1 MIVCGAFNQN
11 MTWLEFLWCDFN
23 RHKLGG
29 VVGSNIALTS
39 IKFAASPS
47 RLNLPPRAYQS

>member
-29 VVGSNIALTS
+29 VAQKARARTSLDLHQPRDAEAL
-39 IKFAASPS
+39 
-47 RLNLPPRAYQS
+47 RATQHA